1 MRAAPRRDT
10 TPLPV
15 PALVASDA
23 AALLVFVAVGIE
35 RHGEAAL
42 VSVFLRNAV
51 PLLAAWFATAWLLRL
66 YRRPG
71 LAPLL
76 RTWLVAVPVGVV
88 VRSLLVGSPDEP
100 GRFLTFLAVSMLFT
114 LLFLVA
120 GRGIVWFAAGW
131 RRERGQ
137 R

>member
-15 PALVASDA
+15 LALVVSDA
-23 AALLVFVAVGIE
+23 AALVVFVVVGME
-35 RHGEAAL
+35 RHGETAL
-42 VSVFLRNAV
+42 ATVFLRNAV
-51 PLLAAWFATAWLLRL
+51 PLVAAWFAAAWLLRP
-66 YRRPG
+66 YRHPG
-71 LAPLL
+71 LASLL

-131 RRERGQ
+131 ARERRQ